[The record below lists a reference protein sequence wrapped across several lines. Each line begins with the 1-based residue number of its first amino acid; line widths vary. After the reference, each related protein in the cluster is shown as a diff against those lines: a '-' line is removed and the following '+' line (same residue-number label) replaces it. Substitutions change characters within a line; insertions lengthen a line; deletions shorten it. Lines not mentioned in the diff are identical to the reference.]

1 MKKDQK
7 KKFVK
12 DFQEILNNVGI
23 LVVTHYSG
31 LKTTQTDE
39 LRGKIREAGG
49 KFVIVKNS
57 LMKII
62 LKEHKSKE
70 FKNLFNGPVAL
81 AYSEDEVSAAKVAV
95 NFSKENDKLLILG
108 GIMGDKFL
116 EQKDVLEIATLPT
129 LDEIRAKLVSLI
141 QTPARNIA
149 YALKFSANKLARVF
163 NEYSKLDI
171 TNIKNEN
178 EPKSEEK
185 TETEA
190 KSEEKHET
198 DTKSEEKTE
207 TEAKSEEKQ
216 ETEAKSEEKTETK
229 SQSEEKALNEKTKDN

>member
-12 DFQEILNNVGI
+12 DYKDILNNVGI

-39 LRGKIREAGG
+39 LRLKINEVGG
-49 KFVIVKNS
+49 KFIIVKNS

-62 LKEHKSKE
+62 LKDHKSKE
-70 FKNLFNGPVAL
+70 FKSLFNGPVAL

-108 GIMGDKFL
+108 GISGDKFL
-116 EQKDVLEIATLPT
+116 EQQDVLEIALLPS

-141 QTPARNIA
+141 QTPAKNIA

-171 TNIKNEN
+171 EEEKPETGAK
-178 EPKSEEK
+178 PDEK

-190 KSEEKHET
+190 KADEKPEV
-198 DTKSEEKTE
+198 KEN
-207 TEAKSEEKQ
+207 
-216 ETEAKSEEKTETK
+216 
-229 SQSEEKALNEKTKDN
+229 NEKNKENENK

>member
-7 KKFVK
+7 KQFVK
-12 DFQEILNNVGI
+12 NFKNILDSIGI

-39 LRGKIREAGG
+39 LRIKIKEAGG
-49 KFVIVKNS
+49 KFIIVKNS

-70 FKNLFNGPVAL
+70 FKALFNGPVAL
-81 AYSEDEVSAAKVAV
+81 AYSEDEVSAAKISV

-108 GIMGDKFL
+108 GIIGEKYL
-116 EQKDVLEIATLPT
+116 EQKDILEIATLPT
-129 LDEIRAKLVSLI
+129 LDEIRSKLICLI

-171 TNIKNEN
+171 PEKKIEN
-178 EPKSEEK
+178 EVKSDEKSEIKVKKEGK
-185 TETEA
+185 PEVKESDKNNKETED
-190 KSEEKHET
+190 K
-198 DTKSEEKTE
+198 
-207 TEAKSEEKQ
+207 
-216 ETEAKSEEKTETK
+216 
-229 SQSEEKALNEKTKDN
+229 

>member
-12 DFQEILNNVGI
+12 DFKDIFNNVGI

-39 LRGKIREAGG
+39 LRTKIKEVGG
-49 KFVIVKNS
+49 RFVIVKNS

-70 FKNLFNGPVAL
+70 FKELFNGPVAL
-81 AYSEDEVSAAKVAV
+81 AYSEDEVSAAKIAV

-116 EQKDVLEIATLPT
+116 EQKDVLEIATLPS

-171 TNIKNEN
+171 PEEKVEA
-178 EPKSEEK
+178 EKKSEEK
-185 TETEA
+185 TETEV
-190 KSEEKHET
+190 KTEEKPET
-198 DTKSEEKTE
+198 EAKTEEKPETEAKTEEKTE
-207 TEAKSEEKQ
+207 TE
-216 ETEAKSEEKTETK
+216 TKT
-229 SQSEEKALNEKTKDN
+229 EEKAEIKDEKKDEEKKD

>member
-1 MKKDQK
+1 MKRDQK
-7 KKFVK
+7 KQFVK
-12 DFQEILNNVGI
+12 NFKDILDNVGI

-39 LRGKIREAGG
+39 LRLKIKEVGG

-62 LKEHKSKE
+62 LKDHKSKE
-70 FKNLFNGPVAL
+70 FKALFNGPVAL
-81 AYSEDEVSAAKVAV
+81 AYSEDEVSAAKVAF
-95 NFSKENDKLLILG
+95 NFSKDNDKLLILG
-108 GIMGDKFL
+108 GMIGDKFL
-116 EQKDVLEIATLPT
+116 EQKDVLEIATLPS

-171 TNIKNEN
+171 AKKSKLDE
-178 EPKSEEK
+178 KSEV
-185 TETEA
+185 ETNNKNNKEI
-190 KSEEKHET
+190 
-198 DTKSEEKTE
+198 
-207 TEAKSEEKQ
+207 
-216 ETEAKSEEKTETK
+216 
-229 SQSEEKALNEKTKDN
+229 KDK

>member
-12 DFQEILNNVGI
+12 DFKDIFNNVGI

-39 LRGKIREAGG
+39 LRTKIKEVGG
-49 KFVIVKNS
+49 RFVIVKNS

-70 FKNLFNGPVAL
+70 FKELFNGPVAL
-81 AYSEDEVSAAKVAV
+81 AYSEDEVSAAKIAV

-116 EQKDVLEIATLPT
+116 EQKDVLEIATLPS

-171 TNIKNEN
+171 PEEKVEA
-178 EPKSEEK
+178 EKKSEEK

-190 KSEEKHET
+190 KTEK
-198 DTKSEEKTE
+198 KPE
-207 TEAKSEEKQ
+207 TEAK
-216 ETEAKSEEKTETK
+216 T
-229 SQSEEKALNEKTKDN
+229 EEKAEIKDEKKDEEKKD

>member
-12 DFQEILNNVGI
+12 DYKDILNNVGI

-39 LRGKIREAGG
+39 LRLKINEVGG
-49 KFVIVKNS
+49 KFIIVKNS

-62 LKEHKSKE
+62 LKDHKSKE
-70 FKNLFNGPVAL
+70 FKKLFNGPVAL

-108 GIMGDKFL
+108 GISGDKFL
-116 EQKDVLEIATLPT
+116 EQKDVLEIALLPS
-129 LDEIRAKLVSLI
+129 LDEIHAKLVSLI

-171 TNIKNEN
+171 Q
-178 EPKSEEK
+178 EEK
-185 TETEA
+185 PEIEAKPDEKLETEA
-190 KSEEKHET
+190 KSDEKPETKAKPDEKPEVKENEEKKEG
-198 DTKSEEKTE
+198 
-207 TEAKSEEKQ
+207 
-216 ETEAKSEEKTETK
+216 
-229 SQSEEKALNEKTKDN
+229 NENK

>member
-7 KKFVK
+7 KQFVK
-12 DFQEILNNVGI
+12 NFKNILDSVGI

-39 LRGKIREAGG
+39 LRIKIKEAGG
-49 KFVIVKNS
+49 KFIIVKNS

-62 LKEHKSKE
+62 LKDYKSKE
-70 FKNLFNGPVAL
+70 FKALFNGPVAL
-81 AYSEDEVSAAKVAV
+81 AYSEDEVSAAKVAF
-95 NFSKENDKLLILG
+95 NFSKDNDKLLILG
-108 GIMGDKFL
+108 GMIGDKFL
-116 EQKDVLEIATLPT
+116 EQKDVLEIATLPS

-171 TNIKNEN
+171 AKKSKPDEKSEVGTNNEN
-178 EPKSEEK
+178 NKEI
-185 TETEA
+185 
-190 KSEEKHET
+190 
-198 DTKSEEKTE
+198 
-207 TEAKSEEKQ
+207 
-216 ETEAKSEEKTETK
+216 
-229 SQSEEKALNEKTKDN
+229 KDK

>member
-12 DFQEILNNVGI
+12 DYKDILNNVGI

-39 LRGKIREAGG
+39 LRLKINEVGG
-49 KFVIVKNS
+49 KFIIVKNS

-62 LKEHKSKE
+62 LKDHKSKE
-70 FKNLFNGPVAL
+70 FKSLFNGPVAL

-95 NFSKENDKLLILG
+95 NFSKENEKLLILG
-108 GIMGDKFL
+108 GISGDKFL
-116 EQKDVLEIATLPT
+116 EQKDVLEIALLPS
-129 LDEIRAKLVSLI
+129 LDEIRTKLVSLI

-171 TNIKNEN
+171 
-178 EPKSEEK
+178 PEEK
-185 TETEA
+185 SETEA
-190 KSEEKHET
+190 KSDEKPGTEPKPDEKPETEVKTEEKPEV
-198 DTKSEEKTE
+198 KE
-207 TEAKSEEKQ
+207 
-216 ETEAKSEEKTETK
+216 
-229 SQSEEKALNEKTKDN
+229 NEDK

>member
-12 DFQEILNNVGI
+12 DYKDILNNVGI

-39 LRGKIREAGG
+39 LRLKINEVGG
-49 KFVIVKNS
+49 KFIIVKNS

-62 LKEHKSKE
+62 LKDHKSKE
-70 FKNLFNGPVAL
+70 FKSLFNGPVAL

-95 NFSKENDKLLILG
+95 NFSKENEKLLILG
-108 GIMGDKFL
+108 GISGDKFL
-116 EQKDVLEIATLPT
+116 EQKDVLEIALLPS
-129 LDEIRAKLVSLI
+129 LDEIRTKLVSLI

-171 TNIKNEN
+171 
-178 EPKSEEK
+178 SDQK

-190 KSEEKHET
+190 KTDEKPEIKENDT
-198 DTKSEEKTE
+198 DNKKTVD
-207 TEAKSEEKQ
+207 K
-216 ETEAKSEEKTETK
+216 
-229 SQSEEKALNEKTKDN
+229 

>member
-1 MKKDQK
+1 MKIDQK

-12 DFQEILNNVGI
+12 DFKDILNNVGI

-39 LRGKIREAGG
+39 LRLKINEVGG
-49 KFVIVKNS
+49 KFIIVKNS

-62 LKEHKSKE
+62 LKDHKSKE
-70 FKNLFNGPVAL
+70 FKSLFNGPVAL

-108 GIMGDKFL
+108 GISGDKFL
-116 EQKDVLEIATLPT
+116 EQQDVLEIALLPT

-171 TNIKNEN
+171 Q
-178 EPKSEEK
+178 EEK
-185 TETEA
+185 PETEA
-190 KSEEKHET
+190 KPDK
-198 DTKSEEKTE
+198 
-207 TEAKSEEKQ
+207 KQ
-216 ETEAKSEEKTETK
+216 ETEAKSDQKPETEAKPDEKLEAKENEEKNKE
-229 SQSEEKALNEKTKDN
+229 NKDK

>member
-12 DFQEILNNVGI
+12 DFKDIFNNVGI

-39 LRGKIREAGG
+39 LRTKIKEVGG
-49 KFVIVKNS
+49 RFVIVKNS

-70 FKNLFNGPVAL
+70 FKELFNGPVAL

-95 NFSKENDKLLILG
+95 NFSKENEKLLILG
-108 GIMGDKFL
+108 GISGDKFL
-116 EQKDVLEIATLPT
+116 EQKDVLEIATLPS

-171 TNIKNEN
+171 PEEKVEA
-178 EPKSEEK
+178 EKKSEEK

-190 KSEEKHET
+190 KTEEKPET
-198 DTKSEEKTE
+198 EAKTEENPETEVKTEEKTE
-207 TEAKSEEKQ
+207 TEAK
-216 ETEAKSEEKTETK
+216 T
-229 SQSEEKALNEKTKDN
+229 EEKAEIKDEKKDEEKKD

>member
-12 DFQEILNNVGI
+12 DYKDILNNVGI

-39 LRGKIREAGG
+39 LRLKINEVGG
-49 KFVIVKNS
+49 KFIIVKNS

-62 LKEHKSKE
+62 LKDHKSKE
-70 FKNLFNGPVAL
+70 FKALFNGPVAL

-95 NFSKENDKLLILG
+95 NFSKENDKLIILG
-108 GIMGDKFL
+108 GIVDNKFL
-116 EQKDVLEIATLPT
+116 EQKDVLEIALLPS

-149 YALKFSANKLARVF
+149 YVLKFSANKLARVF
-163 NEYSKLDI
+163 NEYSKLDVQEEKPE
-171 TNIKNEN
+171 TKAKPDEKPEVKEN
-178 EPKSEEK
+178 EEK
-185 TETEA
+185 
-190 KSEEKHET
+190 KK
-198 DTKSEEKTE
+198 
-207 TEAKSEEKQ
+207 
-216 ETEAKSEEKTETK
+216 ETK
-229 SQSEEKALNEKTKDN
+229 INKNL

>member
-1 MKKDQK
+1 MKRDQK
-7 KKFVK
+7 KQFVK
-12 DFQEILNNVGI
+12 NFKDILDNVGI

-39 LRGKIREAGG
+39 LRLKIKEVGG

-62 LKEHKSKE
+62 LKDHKSKE
-70 FKNLFNGPVAL
+70 FKALFNGPVAL
-81 AYSEDEVSAAKVAV
+81 AYSEDEVSAAKVAF
-95 NFSKENDKLLILG
+95 NFSKDNDKLLILG
-108 GIMGDKFL
+108 GMIGDKFL
-116 EQKDVLEIATLPT
+116 EQKDVLEIATFPS

-171 TNIKNEN
+171 
-178 EPKSEEK
+178 PKVSKSDEK
-185 TETEA
+185 PETEA
-190 KSEEKHET
+190 KPDE
-198 DTKSEEKTE
+198 KSEVE
-207 TEAKSEEKQ
+207 TN
-216 ETEAKSEEKTETK
+216 
-229 SQSEEKALNEKTKDN
+229 NENNKEIEDK

>member
-1 MKKDQK
+1 MKRDQK
-7 KKFVK
+7 KQFVK
-12 DFQEILNNVGI
+12 NFKDILDNVGI

-39 LRGKIREAGG
+39 LRLKIKEVGG

-62 LKEHKSKE
+62 LKDHKSKE
-70 FKNLFNGPVAL
+70 FKALFNGPVAL
-81 AYSEDEVSAAKVAV
+81 AYSEDEVSAAKVAF
-95 NFSKENDKLLILG
+95 NFSKDNDKLLILG
-108 GIMGDKFL
+108 GMIGDKFL
-116 EQKDVLEIATLPT
+116 EQKDVLEIATLPS

-171 TNIKNEN
+171 PKENKPNEK
-178 EPKSEEK
+178 P
-185 TETEA
+185 ETEA
-190 KSEEKHET
+190 KPDE
-198 DTKSEEKTE
+198 KSEVE
-207 TEAKSEEKQ
+207 TN
-216 ETEAKSEEKTETK
+216 
-229 SQSEEKALNEKTKDN
+229 NENNKEIEDK

>member
-12 DFQEILNNVGI
+12 DYKDILNNVGI

-39 LRGKIREAGG
+39 LRLKINEVGG
-49 KFVIVKNS
+49 KFIIVKNS

-62 LKEHKSKE
+62 LKDHKSKE

-108 GIMGDKFL
+108 GISGDKFL
-116 EQKDVLEIATLPT
+116 EQQDVLEIALLPS

-141 QTPARNIA
+141 QTPAKNIA

-171 TNIKNEN
+171 EEEKPETGAK
-178 EPKSEEK
+178 PDEK

-190 KSEEKHET
+190 KADKKPEVKENDEKNKE
-198 DTKSEEKTE
+198 
-207 TEAKSEEKQ
+207 
-216 ETEAKSEEKTETK
+216 
-229 SQSEEKALNEKTKDN
+229 NENK

>member
-1 MKKDQK
+1 MKIDQK

-12 DFQEILNNVGI
+12 DFKDILNNVGI

-39 LRGKIREAGG
+39 LRLKINEVGG
-49 KFVIVKNS
+49 KFIIVKNS

-62 LKEHKSKE
+62 LKDHKSKE
-70 FKNLFNGPVAL
+70 FKSLFNGPIAL
-81 AYSEDEVSAAKVAV
+81 AYSEDEASAAKVAV

-108 GIMGDKFL
+108 GISGDKFL
-116 EQKDVLEIATLPT
+116 EQKDVLEIALLPS

-171 TNIKNEN
+171 Q
-178 EPKSEEK
+178 
-185 TETEA
+185 
-190 KSEEKHET
+190 
-198 DTKSEEKTE
+198 
-207 TEAKSEEKQ
+207 EEKQ
-216 ETEAKSEEKTETK
+216 KTEVK
-229 SQSEEKALNEKTKDN
+229 QDEKPKVKENKDK

>member
-1 MKKDQK
+1 MKRDQK
-7 KKFVK
+7 KQFVK
-12 DFQEILNNVGI
+12 NFKDILDNVGI

-39 LRGKIREAGG
+39 LRLKIKEVGG
-49 KFVIVKNS
+49 KFIIVKNS

-62 LKEHKSKE
+62 LKDHKNDN
-70 FKNLFNGPVAL
+70 FKALFNGPIAL

-95 NFSKENDKLLILG
+95 NFSKDNDKLLILG
-108 GIMGDKFL
+108 GMTGDKFL
-116 EQKDVLEIATLPT
+116 EQKDVLEIATLPS

-171 TNIKNEN
+171 
-178 EPKSEEK
+178 PKVSKSDEK
-185 TETEA
+185 PETEA
-190 KSEEKHET
+190 KPDE
-198 DTKSEEKTE
+198 KSEVE
-207 TEAKSEEKQ
+207 TN
-216 ETEAKSEEKTETK
+216 
-229 SQSEEKALNEKTKDN
+229 NENNKEIEDK

>member
-12 DFQEILNNVGI
+12 DFKDIFNNVGI

-39 LRGKIREAGG
+39 LRTKIKEVGG
-49 KFVIVKNS
+49 RFVIVKNS

-62 LKEHKSKE
+62 LKEHKSKA
-70 FKNLFNGPVAL
+70 FKELFNGPVAL
-81 AYSEDEVSAAKVAV
+81 AYSEDEVSAAKIAV

-116 EQKDVLEIATLPT
+116 EQKDVLEIATLPS

-171 TNIKNEN
+171 PEEKVEA
-178 EPKSEEK
+178 EKKSEEK

-190 KSEEKHET
+190 KTEKKPETEAKTEEKPET
-198 DTKSEEKTE
+198 EAKTEEKTE
-207 TEAKSEEKQ
+207 TE
-216 ETEAKSEEKTETK
+216 TKT
-229 SQSEEKALNEKTKDN
+229 EEKAEIKDEKKDEEKKD

>member
-12 DFQEILNNVGI
+12 DYKDILNNVGI

-39 LRGKIREAGG
+39 LRLKINEVGG
-49 KFVIVKNS
+49 KFIIVKNS

-62 LKEHKSKE
+62 LKDNKSKE

-108 GIMGDKFL
+108 GISGDKFL
-116 EQKDVLEIATLPT
+116 EQKDVLEIALLPS

-171 TNIKNEN
+171 Q
-178 EPKSEEK
+178 EEK
-185 TETEA
+185 PEIEA
-190 KSEEKHET
+190 KSDEKPEAKAKPDEKPEVKENEEKKEG
-198 DTKSEEKTE
+198 
-207 TEAKSEEKQ
+207 
-216 ETEAKSEEKTETK
+216 
-229 SQSEEKALNEKTKDN
+229 NENK

>member
-12 DFQEILNNVGI
+12 DYKDILNNVGI

-39 LRGKIREAGG
+39 LRLKINEVGG
-49 KFVIVKNS
+49 KFIIVKNS

-62 LKEHKSKE
+62 LKDNKSKE

-108 GIMGDKFL
+108 GISGDKFL
-116 EQKDVLEIATLPT
+116 EQKDVLEIALLPS

-171 TNIKNEN
+171 Q
-178 EPKSEEK
+178 EEK
-185 TETEA
+185 PEIEAKPDEKLETEA
-190 KSEEKHET
+190 KSDEKLETKAKPDEKPEVKENEEKKEG
-198 DTKSEEKTE
+198 
-207 TEAKSEEKQ
+207 
-216 ETEAKSEEKTETK
+216 
-229 SQSEEKALNEKTKDN
+229 NENK

>member
-12 DFQEILNNVGI
+12 DYKDILNNVGI

-39 LRGKIREAGG
+39 LRLKINEVGG
-49 KFVIVKNS
+49 KFIIVKNS

-62 LKEHKSKE
+62 LKDHKSKE
-70 FKNLFNGPVAL
+70 FKSLFNGPVAL

-95 NFSKENDKLLILG
+95 NFSKENEKLLILG
-108 GIMGDKFL
+108 GISGDKFL
-116 EQKDVLEIATLPT
+116 EQKDVLEIALLPS
-129 LDEIRAKLVSLI
+129 LDEIRTKLVSLI

-171 TNIKNEN
+171 
-178 EPKSEEK
+178 PEEK
-185 TETEA
+185 SETEA
-190 KSEEKHET
+190 KSEEK
-198 DTKSEEKTE
+198 SE
-207 TEAKSEEKQ
+207 TEAKSDGKPETEVKTEEKP
-216 ETEAKSEEKTETK
+216 EVKE
-229 SQSEEKALNEKTKDN
+229 NEDK

>member
-12 DFQEILNNVGI
+12 DYKDILNNVGI

-39 LRGKIREAGG
+39 LRLKINEVGG
-49 KFVIVKNS
+49 KFIIVKNS

-62 LKEHKSKE
+62 LKDHKSKE
-70 FKNLFNGPVAL
+70 FKSLFNGPVAL

-95 NFSKENDKLLILG
+95 NFSKENEKLLILG
-108 GIMGDKFL
+108 GISGDKFL
-116 EQKDVLEIATLPT
+116 EQKDVLEIALLPS
-129 LDEIRAKLVSLI
+129 LDEIRTRLVSLI
-141 QTPARNIA
+141 QTPAKNIA

-171 TNIKNEN
+171 
-178 EPKSEEK
+178 PEEK
-185 TETEA
+185 SETEA
-190 KSEEKHET
+190 KSEEK
-198 DTKSEEKTE
+198 SE
-207 TEAKSEEKQ
+207 TEAKSDEKPETEVKTEEKP
-216 ETEAKSEEKTETK
+216 EVKE
-229 SQSEEKALNEKTKDN
+229 NEDK